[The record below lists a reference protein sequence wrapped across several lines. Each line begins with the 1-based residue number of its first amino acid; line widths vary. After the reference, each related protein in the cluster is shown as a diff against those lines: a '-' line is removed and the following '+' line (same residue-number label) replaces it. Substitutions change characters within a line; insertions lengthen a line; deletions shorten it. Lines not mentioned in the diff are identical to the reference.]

1 MNHNYHSRGLF
12 YGVENLWCFISR
24 SGRRGGPGVGHDAP
38 EYKTGAEWVIALLFV
53 ALAVFLFWQGAK
65 SSAGKKAKRQGGNG
79 TYMTEQD
86 LQQIQ
91 GGVLPV
97 LSSVPVVLEEGEVA
111 HFFAPARRYITKK
124 KAVGRTGSGGGVSVR
139 VAKGVSVRSGGGASQ
154 TVYDDVTD
162 AFDGLAV
169 LTNRRIVFL
178 AKQNGFD
185 CKLSAISAI
194 LPEGDGL
201 MIQPGRRT
209 IALPCRNRVISRRP
223 LIWWSDKEK
232 RRTGFPVRLSHFFI
246 LLLISCL
253 IFLDTLACWESFVFF
268 TRAAW

>member
-1 MNHNYHSRGLF
+1 MGDRASFRCPGGLPVLARGEVQRREE
-12 YGVENLWCFISR
+12 GEAP
-24 SGRRGGPGVGHDAP
+24 GRERDI
-38 EYKTGAEWVIALLFV
+38 YD
-53 ALAVFLFWQGAK
+53 
-65 SSAGKKAKRQGGNG
+65 RQ
-79 TYMTEQD
+79 E

-91 GGVLPV
+91 GGVLPA
-97 LSSVPVVLEEGEVA
+97 LASVPVVLGEGEVA
-111 HFFAPARRYITKK
+111 HFFAPARRYVTKK

-185 CKLSAISAI
+185 CKLSTISAI

-201 MIQPGRRT
+201 MIQAGAKNYRLT
-209 IALPCRNRVISRRP
+209 VAQQGYFSKALDMV
-223 LIWWSDKEK
+223 
-232 RRTGFPVRLSHFFI
+232 VR
-246 LLLISCL
+246 
-253 IFLDTLACWESFVFF
+253 
-268 TRAAW
+268 

>member
-1 MNHNYHSRGLF
+1 MLSDQIARVDAQEVGDPKRHGQGRGF
-12 YGVENLWCFISR
+12 DSTFPAVELLDRPN
-24 SGRRGGPGVGHDAP
+24 VDA
-38 EYKTGAEWVIALLFV
+38 GSF
-53 ALAVFLFWQGAK
+53 
-65 SSAGKKAKRQGGNG
+65 RQGGNG
-79 TYMTEQD
+79 TYMTEQE

-91 GGVLPV
+91 GGVLPA
-97 LSSVPVVLEEGEVA
+97 LASVPVVLGEGEVA
-111 HFFAPARRYITKK
+111 HFFAPARRYVTKK

-185 CKLSAISAI
+185 CKLSTISAI

-201 MIQPGRRT
+201 MIQAGAKNYRLT
-209 IALPCRNRVISRRP
+209 VAQQGYFSKALDMV
-223 LIWWSDKEK
+223 
-232 RRTGFPVRLSHFFI
+232 VR
-246 LLLISCL
+246 
-253 IFLDTLACWESFVFF
+253 
-268 TRAAW
+268 

>member
-1 MNHNYHSRGLF
+1 
-12 YGVENLWCFISR
+12 
-24 SGRRGGPGVGHDAP
+24 
-38 EYKTGAEWVIALLFV
+38 
-53 ALAVFLFWQGAK
+53 
-65 SSAGKKAKRQGGNG
+65 
-79 TYMTEQD
+79 MTEQD

-201 MIQPGRRT
+201 MIQAGAKNYRLAVSQQGYFSK
-209 IALPCRNRVISRRP
+209 ALDMV
-223 LIWWSDKEK
+223 
-232 RRTGFPVRLSHFFI
+232 VR
-246 LLLISCL
+246 
-253 IFLDTLACWESFVFF
+253 
-268 TRAAW
+268 